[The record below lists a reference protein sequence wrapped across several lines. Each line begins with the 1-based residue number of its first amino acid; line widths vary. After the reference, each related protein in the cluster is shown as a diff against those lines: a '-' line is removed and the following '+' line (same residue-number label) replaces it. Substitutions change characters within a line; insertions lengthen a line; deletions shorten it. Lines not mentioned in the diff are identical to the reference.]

1 MTKTRAIEVIAYT
14 WHSAV
19 MNGKMETDD
28 TYQSGIINGM
38 IVMLALIEDEP
49 QHEIYE
55 SVVNFAKSHGLSI
68 K

>member
-19 MNGKMETDD
+19 MAGNMEKDD

-38 IVMLALIEDEP
+38 ITMLALMEDETK
-49 QHEIYE
+49 HEIYE
-55 SVVNFAKSHGLSI
+55 SVVKFAKSHGLQI